1 MIFGGKIKS
10 KKTNFEITGL
20 LWHIKKIYKKIKY
33 KEINELKYE
42 NEKTKQKITKKEL
55 EIKELELNKEFDQM
69 IKKADELQL
78 LDSVQKLNVRPA
90 NSNIIQIEK
99 FIQDNEDNTD
109 DNT

>member
-1 MIFGGKIKS
+1 
-10 KKTNFEITGL
+10 
-20 LWHIKKIYKKIKY
+20 
-33 KEINELKYE
+33 
-42 NEKTKQKITKKEL
+42 
-55 EIKELELNKEFDQM
+55 M